1 MSKAPFGLSCAI
13 STPFDGNGA
22 VDMPRLIA
30 HAKRCRADGSDSITL
45 FGTTG
50 EGFSVS
56 LEERVRAI
64 GAFKTVGFDMGREV
78 GVGIMA
84 ASVGDA
90 AQQCRQA
97 LKAGCRHL
105 LVAPPFY
112 AKGPSD
118 DGLFAWHAELFN
130 SLGDVA
136 RDVILYHLP
145 SVTAV
150 PLSLDLIGR
159 LKIAFP
165 KVVRGV
171 KDSGGDLAHSEALV
185 SKHGELAILIGDERH
200 LAAIVRKGGQG
211 AICGMANLEA
221 KRLRALVYEGRD
233 DPVINALVETIV
245 SYPVLAAIK
254 TMIAHRMKDR
264 EWLRM
269 RAPMDKLDGERAA
282 RLVAKYDAASGSAH
296 PSTT

>member
-1 MSKAPFGLSCAI
+1 MSRPRFGLSCAI
-13 STPFDGNGA
+13 STPFDENHA
-22 VDMPRLIA
+22 IDTPRLIA
-30 HAKRCRADGSDSITL
+30 HAKRCRADGADSITL

-64 GAFKTVGFDMGREV
+64 GAFKGAGFDMGREI

-84 ASVGDA
+84 SSVGDA

-105 LVAPPFY
+105 LIAPPFY
-112 AKGPSD
+112 AKGLSD
-118 DGLFAWHAELFN
+118 EGVFQWHAELFT
-130 SLGDVA
+130 SLGGSA

-150 PLSLDLIGR
+150 PLSLDVIGR

-165 KVVRGV
+165 KIVRGV

-185 SKHGELAILIGDERH
+185 AKHGELAILIGDERH

-221 KRLRALVYEGRD
+221 RRMRALAHEGKD
-233 DPVINALVETIV
+233 DAKINALVDAIIAF
-245 SYPVLAAIK
+245 PVLAAIK
-254 TMIAHRMKDR
+254 TLIAHRVKDR
-264 EWLRM
+264 AWLRM
-269 RAPMDKLDGERAA
+269 RAPLGRLDDASA
-282 RLVAKYDAASGSAH
+282 TRLVAKCDAALG
-296 PSTT
+296 

>member
-1 MSKAPFGLSCAI
+1 MSKTRFGLSCAI
-13 STPFDGNGA
+13 STPFDENGA
-22 VDMPRLIA
+22 IDMTRLIA
-30 HAKRCRADGSDSITL
+30 HARRCRSEGSDSITL

-56 LEERVRAI
+56 LEERAKAI
-64 GAFKTVGFDMGREV
+64 GAFKSAGFDMGREI

-105 LVAPPFY
+105 LLAPPFY
-112 AKGPSD
+112 FKGPSD
-118 DGLFAWHAELFN
+118 DGLFAWHAELFAA
-130 SLGDVA
+130 LGDTA

-145 SVTAV
+145 GQTAV
-150 PLSLDLIGR
+150 PLSLALIGR

-171 KDSGGDLAHSEALV
+171 KDSSGDLAHSDALLA
-185 SKHGELAILIGDERH
+185 KHGDLAILIGDERH

-211 AICGMANLEA
+211 AICGLANIEA
-221 KRLRALVYEGRD
+221 KRLRGLVYEGKD
-233 DPVINALVETIV
+233 DPVVNALVDTIV
-245 SYPVLAAIK
+245 SFPVLPAIK
-254 TMIAHRMKDR
+254 ALIAHRTKDR
-264 EWLRM
+264 GWLRM
-269 RAPMDKLDGERAA
+269 RAPLDKLDDAQAA
-282 RLVAKYDAASGSAH
+282 RLVAKCDAVVG
-296 PSTT
+296 

>member
-1 MSKAPFGLSCAI
+1 MSKPRFGLSCAI
-13 STPFDGNGA
+13 STPFDENGA
-22 VDMPRLIA
+22 IDMPRLIA
-30 HAKRCRADGSDSITL
+30 HAKRCRADGSDSVTL

-64 GAFKTVGFDMGREV
+64 GAFKSAGFDMGREV

-84 ASVGDA
+84 SSVGDA

-112 AKGPSD
+112 AKGLSD
-118 DGLFAWHAELFN
+118 DGIFAWHADLFA
-130 SLGDVA
+130 SLGDAA

-150 PLSLDLIGR
+150 PLSLDVIGR

-165 KVVRGV
+165 KVIKGV
-171 KDSGGDLAHSEALV
+171 KDSGGNLSHSEALV
-185 SKHGELAILIGDERH
+185 AKHGELAILIGDERH
-200 LAAIVRKGGQG
+200 LATIVRKGGQG

-221 KRLRALVYEGRD
+221 KRMRALAYDGRD
-233 DPVINALVETIV
+233 DDKINALVDVIV
-245 SYPVLAAIK
+245 NYPVLAAIK
-254 TMIAHRMKDR
+254 TMIAHRTKDR
-264 EWLRM
+264 AWLRM
-269 RAPMDKLDGERAA
+269 RAPLDKLDDARAV
-282 RLVAKYDAASGSAH
+282 RLAQKCDAALG
-296 PSTT
+296 